1 MSYKRQ
7 LKRKAAQ
14 KAQKQAKV
22 KAKRALNELAAM
34 PDSCAVC
41 EKKFDIKDDF
51 CLDNWI
57 VKVTDAGIKMYC
69 DACRTKS

>member
-14 KAQKQAKV
+14 KAQKQAK
-22 KAKRALNELAAM
+22 AKTKQALNELAAM
-34 PDSCAVC
+34 PDSCVVC
-41 EKKFDIKDDF
+41 EKKFNIKDDF
-51 CLDNWI
+51 YLDNWI

-69 DACRTKS
+69 DVCKAES